1 MIPIPKVPTNKN
13 ESSKSKT
20 PLTSRSLTTK
30 SPRSARSNFSTGS
43 NAIHQSTPKSIR
55 ISTKSYDIFIHE
67 KTNSKEA
74 LPEDLIETA
83 EMTRMLVKFIKE
95 SKFQVPAFLK
105 KIEKQGNSF
114 VPGVLES
121 GLSDTVGAKER
132 IKSYGGDKSINT

>member
-83 EMTRMLVKFIKE
+83 EMTRMLVKFLKE
-95 SKFQVPAFLK
+95 SKFQVILEQSLYLVGIIIFSIFLLC
-105 KIEKQGNSF
+105 Q
-114 VPGVLES
+114 
-121 GLSDTVGAKER
+121 
-132 IKSYGGDKSINT
+132 NTNLN